1 MPEWSGI
8 DVPLYRT
15 VSATFRWKS
24 QESRACDYDRACD
37 VSDYAGVITVGFGEG
52 LVLND
57 APCATA
63 WLPRHSGGILARWE
77 HADTDGAMQ
86 TALARI
92 PDGLQ
97 WEPKGVLRIVG
108 SPQVLFN
115 SGEPGVEQLQPR
127 LTLQIPVGVYS
138 VLWTR
143 FAPDPATAAGL
154 IQLRNTNG

>member
-1 MPEWSGI
+1 LPEWSGI

-15 VSATFRWKS
+15 VSATFRWKAE
-24 QESRACDYDRACD
+24 ESRACDYDRACD

-63 WLPRHSGGILARWE
+63 WLPTPSGGILARWE
-77 HADTDGAMQ
+77 YADSDSAMES
-86 TALARI
+86 TLASI

-97 WEPKGVLRIVG
+97 WEPKGMFRIVG

-127 LTLQIPVGVYS
+127 LTLQIPVANYN
-138 VLWTR
+138 VLWAR
-143 FAPDPATAAGL
+143 FAPNAATAAGL
-154 IQLRNTNG
+154 VQLRNTTE